1 MKLIKVNKYNKL
13 KDEFHKVDISR
24 SEYETKMESLENR
37 AIEAYDL
44 DLVSLDL
51 MYDENFPISEYKRE
65 VAELK
70 NSLISLGSINF
81 EAVAEYDEQNER
93 LLFLTKQI
101 NDLTESEKTLKETIK
116 EININAE
123 ERFESTFKKIKEN
136 FSNLFKK
143 LFNEEAVADISLTD
157 NNLLESNIEIIAKPP
172 GKKPRSIDMLS
183 GGEKT
188 LTAIALLFAIYL
200 VKPSPFCI
208 LDEVDAPLDDAN
220 LRRFNNLIRDFSKNT
235 QFIIVTHMKITMEA
249 ADTLYGITQQEV
261 GISKIVSVNLK
272 KDEIL

>member
-1 MKLIKVNKYNKL
+1 
-13 KDEFHKVDISR
+13 
-24 SEYETKMESLENR
+24 
-37 AIEAYDL
+37 
-44 DLVSLDL
+44 
-51 MYDENFPISEYKRE
+51 
-65 VAELK
+65 
-70 NSLISLGSINF
+70 
-81 EAVAEYDEQNER
+81 
-93 LLFLTKQI
+93 
-101 NDLTESEKTLKETIK
+101 EKTLKETIK
-116 EININAE
+116 EINITAE
-123 ERFESTFKKIKEN
+123 ERFETTFKQIKEN

-143 LFNEEAVADISLTD
+143 LFSEEAYADISLSGE
-157 NNLLESNIEIIAKPP
+157 NILESNIEITAKPP

-208 LDEVDAPLDDAN
+208 LDEVDAPLDDEN
-220 LRRFNNLIRDFSKNT
+220 LRRFNNLIKEFSKNT

-272 KDEIL
+272 KDEII